1 MKTKQTYREGESPS
15 ERLRNKLSPLFFIV
29 DVLANDPSIL
39 VDGPTKDLL
48 LSAAKKCQDS
58 QQDIR
63 DHIDDAEMVDQEY
76 LRLRELDDLR
86 RERRRQE
93 HADATDGEELD
104 EWEADYLEGR
114 ELRGLD
120 EED

>member
-1 MKTKQTYREGESPS
+1 MKTKQTYMEGESPS

-63 DHIDDAEMVDQEY
+63 DHIDDAATVHEEWR
-76 LRLRELDDLR
+76 RLSKL
-86 RERRRQE
+86 
-93 HADATDGEELD
+93 TKPST
-104 EWEADYLEGR
+104 
-114 ELRGLD
+114 
-120 EED
+120 